1 MSTKKNVRKEMNVR
15 MVGVELSSLLG
26 MFTRMQGNGMPATEE
41 TKKKVADTIKDY
53 CDTIVQFVDLF

>member
-1 MSTKKNVRKEMNVR
+1 MSTQKNVTKEMNVR

-26 MFTRMQGNGMPATEE
+26 VFTRMQGNGMPATEE

-53 CDTIVQFVDLF
+53 CDTIVQYVDLF

>member
-1 MSTKKNVRKEMNVR
+1 MSTQKNVTKEMNVR

-26 MFTRMQGNGMPATEE
+26 VFTRMQGNGMPATEE

>member
-1 MSTKKNVRKEMNVR
+1 MSTQKIVTKDMNVR

-26 MFTRMQGNGMPATEE
+26 VFTRMQGNGMPATEE